1 MGRRNTLLLS
11 ILTLIT
17 AMGWIVFDVY
27 HASIDTTIPQDVE
40 EKLSPVVPNFD
51 KNIIQ
56 KIKERQ
62 AVLLL
67 ESPATAASNAATIS
81 GEIKTGSPSG
91 KPTGAL

>member
-1 MGRRNTLLLS
+1 MGRRDTLLLS

-17 AMGWIVFDVY
+17 AIGWIVFDVY

-56 KIKERQ
+56 KIKKRQ
-62 AVLLL
+62 AVSPL
-67 ESPATAASNAATIS
+67 ESSATIS
-81 GEIKTGSPSG
+81 AEIKTGSPSG
-91 KPTGAL
+91 KPIGAP